1 MYRDVMTLLNRMGL
15 RDGESKIY
23 LTCLASNEGLFTH
36 QLVKQTKLKRSTID
50 VMVKRLLEQGFLT
63 KLKVGRRFQYMAHKP
78 ETLLYKQE
86 EIVNEWRD
94 IMPVL
99 KRLNLHQS
107 KTEVLFF
114 EGSMG
119 FKQVHEDILL
129 HLKFAEPEQKEIL
142 ALSSADDFMKV
153 FPDLEK
159 AFITKRVKHGIRY
172 RGLYTK
178 RTKEDLGFMTNEKQ
192 LRVTKAINNK
202 LDFWGDI
209 QIYGDNVAI
218 YSTTKPIGGVIIRNP
233 QIAASLRSLLN
244 FVWDVVS

>member
-50 VMVKRLLEQGFLT
+50 VMIKRLIDQGFLT

-114 EGSMG
+114 EGSAG

-159 AFITKRVKHGIRY
+159 AFITKRVKHAIRY
-172 RGLYTK
+172 RALYTQ
-178 RTKEDLGFMTNEKQ
+178 ENIDFLSNEKQ
-192 LRVTKAINNK
+192 LRTTKLINNK
-202 LDFWGDI
+202 LDFRGDL

-244 FVWDVVS
+244 FVWDIVPN